1 MHAGND
7 DSDMA
12 VSVKLCATRNA
23 PSEARAALRSA
34 DLNLDA
40 EGRADIAL
48 LVSEVVTAAV
58 IAPNASDVV
67 LDIEEDAS
75 AVRVH
80 IREVP
85 RLPAATRLLVEEVA
99 ERWERYDDGLWF
111 EIALS

>member
-1 MHAGND
+1 MVATI
-7 DSDMA
+7 
-12 VSVKLCATRNA
+12 KLRATRNA
-23 PSEARAALRSA
+23 PREARAALRSA

-40 EGRADIAL
+40 EGRADVAL

-58 IAPNASDVV
+58 CAPDASDVV

-80 IREVP
+80 IRDVP
-85 RLPAATRLLVEEVA
+85 RLPAVTRLLVEEVA

-111 EIALS
+111 EIAVS